1 MTFIFHYMHQS
12 IPAAPIPLV
21 NSQVF
26 AHILYP
32 SGGVF
37 ENTA

>member
-1 MTFIFHYMHQS
+1 MTFIFHCMHHS
-12 IPAAPIPLV
+12 IPAAPIPLAK
-21 NSQVF
+21 SQVF
-26 AHILYP
+26 VHILYP